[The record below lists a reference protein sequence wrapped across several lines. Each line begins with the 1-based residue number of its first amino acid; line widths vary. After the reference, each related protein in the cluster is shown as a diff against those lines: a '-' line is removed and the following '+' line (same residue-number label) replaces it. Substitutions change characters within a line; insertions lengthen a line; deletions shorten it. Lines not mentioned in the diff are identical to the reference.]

1 LNIFQK
7 HIEENLNK
15 YIYLLSYFKRQIFNL
30 SFNEP
35 RDEKAELKAF
45 FKEIKKFNL
54 DNIISIDETSV
65 STLENQR
72 FSNLW

>member
-1 LNIFQK
+1 MNIFQK

-15 YIYLLSYFKRQIFNL
+15 NIFLLSYFKRKIFNF

-54 DNIISIDETSV
+54 DDIISIDETSV
-65 STLENQR
+65 STLEN
-72 FSNLW
+72 L